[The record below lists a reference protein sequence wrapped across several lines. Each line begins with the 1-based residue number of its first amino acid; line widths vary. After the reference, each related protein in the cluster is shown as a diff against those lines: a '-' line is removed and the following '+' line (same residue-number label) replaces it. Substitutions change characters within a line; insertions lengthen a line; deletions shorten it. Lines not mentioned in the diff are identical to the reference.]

1 MSLIAKLVNLHRVDS
16 QARGLRSRLETAQR
30 HVASQEKLL
39 STLSRQRQ
47 ELEAQ
52 RKQIAARAA
61 ALELEAQGVD
71 ERLGRLRGELDLS
84 QTPKA
89 YNALL
94 SEVNGLK
101 QDRSSLDDRILA
113 EMEQGEKLK
122 AESERV
128 EASIAERQRLRD
140 HASKELAERE
150 GEVSDRL
157 DALDRERAVAAQGIP
172 EVTLVLFKKLGDMH
186 EGDALAPIEEVD
198 RRNREYSCGACNMH
212 LPFESYSRL
221 SAPGGAVVQCS
232 SCHRIL
238 YLTQDVAAPS
248 EKMPSAKSLTTKA
261 RAARQT
267 LKDSEASA
275 AAVKTASAATG
286 SAEATSAGG
295 TTSAGAGSE

>member
-39 STLSRQRQ
+39 STLTRQRQ
-47 ELEAQ
+47 ELAAQ
-52 RKQIAARAA
+52 RKQIAARAG
-61 ALELEAQGVD
+61 ALEVEAQGVD
-71 ERLGRLRGELDLS
+71 ERLARLRGDLDLQ
-84 QTPKA
+84 QTPRA

-101 QDRSSLDDRILA
+101 QDRASLDDRILA
-113 EMEQGEKLK
+113 ELEQGEKLK
-122 AESERV
+122 VESERV
-128 EASIAERQRLRD
+128 ETSVAERQRLRD
-140 HASKELAERE
+140 HAAKELAERE

-157 DALDRERAVAAQGIP
+157 HQLDRERATAAQGIP
-172 EVTLVLFKKLGDMH
+172 EITLTLFKKLGDMH
-186 EGDALAPIEEVD
+186 DGDALAPIEEVD

-221 SAPGGAVVQCS
+221 SAPSGSVVQCS

-248 EKMPSAKSLTTKA
+248 EKMPSTKSLTTKA
-261 RAARQT
+261 RAARAT
-267 LKDSEASA
+267 LKEAEALA
-275 AAVKTASAATG
+275 AANVKSAAT
-286 SAEATSAGG
+286 EATAAGG
-295 TTSAGAGSE
+295 TTQAGAKSE